1 MTDRSCAKSAG
12 GCRDALSGP
21 MNFFYPRGRAP
32 EPLTEA
38 FAIARILCAAKRQ
51 KRIPVHRSNGT
62 GRRAIG
68 EQGP

>member
-1 MTDRSCAKSAG
+1 
-12 GCRDALSGP
+12 